1 MKPTIKK
8 LKRRSLSLI
17 KPRKLTKQDIYP
29 KNEEMIEQADR
40 NAPSPEPIDDK
51 GSTEDENVHREAVK
65 STIQEI
71 QTNST
76 VLSKQI
82 KIVTQ
87 LNAKQI
93 DRLISD
99 RNTIKAHGLQSN
111 MKFYDSFSADLVD
124 IVYYQKESVILM
136 KKWSYIQCL
145 TKRRKRL

>member
-1 MKPTIKK
+1 
-8 LKRRSLSLI
+8 
-17 KPRKLTKQDIYP
+17 
-29 KNEEMIEQADR
+29 MIEQADR